1 MKYEILLSLHLVN
14 LKGDS
19 IEATPEAIQDEVE
32 SILTNCR
39 LDLVR
44 NSRFVSVEVD
54 SVEAV
59 EQAAKEANPAAEA
72 AGVPVAMDRPWL
84 EPSDYFDPCG

>member
-14 LKGDS
+14 LQGDS
-19 IEATPEAIQDEVE
+19 IEASSEAIQDEVE
-32 SILTNCR
+32 SVLTNCR

-59 EQAAKEANPAAEA
+59 KQAAEA
-72 AGVPVAMDRPWL
+72 AGG
-84 EPSDYFDPCG
+84 E